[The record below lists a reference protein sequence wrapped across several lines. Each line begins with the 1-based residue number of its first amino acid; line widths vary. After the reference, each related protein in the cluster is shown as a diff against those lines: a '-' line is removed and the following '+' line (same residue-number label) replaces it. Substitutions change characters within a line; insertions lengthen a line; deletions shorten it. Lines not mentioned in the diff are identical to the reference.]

1 MNATLPFGH
10 RDPRTEIVDG
20 TYLRLAAD
28 LVTTARQDLTYW
40 NTVPVPTRPTDRVA
54 FEELRQLAVFLP
66 LVFVALAFIKFS
78 YIVAAVAFLFVLPV
92 MALLNNMLKRAI
104 LAQGMKM
111 RERDGGRFAFT
122 TFMCKEFGLRP
133 QDVTMALVL
142 KMCRDLRLWTA
153 TAHTI
158 YERDQAVDRA
168 RQAAEK
174 KHVASAVAYGQ
185 TPRNVAAAV
194 GAGAGLAT
202 VAATYEAVPAI
213 NPTTGLPMVDG
224 VLDVQGNVFGTSSVD
239 DMFLDVHYEYAADTN
254 FTNTGADFN
263 TPEFCGFAPGSDG
276 YSID

>member
-1 MNATLPFGH
+1 MNTTFPPGH

-28 LVTTARQDLTYW
+28 LLITARQDLNYW

-66 LVFVALAFIKFS
+66 LVLVALAFIKFS
-78 YIVAAVAFLFVLPV
+78 YIGAAVAFLVALPV
-92 MALLNNMLKRAI
+92 MALLNRMLKRAI
-104 LAQGMKM
+104 RAQGMKM

-142 KMCRDLRLWTA
+142 KMCRELRLWIA

-158 YERDQAVDRA
+158 YERDQAEERA
-168 RQAAEK
+168 RKAAAK
-174 KHVASAVAYGQ
+174 KDAAPANAYGQ
-185 TPRNVAAAV
+185 TQRNVAAAV
-194 GAGAGLAT
+194 GAGAALAT
-202 VAATYEAVPAI
+202 AAATYDSVPAI
-213 NPTTGLPMVDG
+213 NPATGLPMVDG
-224 VLDVQGNVFGTSSVD
+224 VLDVHGNVFGTSSVD
-239 DMFLDVHYEYAADTN
+239 DLFYNVDYEYAVDTN

-263 TPEFCGFAPGSDG
+263 TPDFGGFAPDFSGFG
-276 YSID
+276 NE

>member
-66 LVFVALAFIKFS
+66 LVFVALAVIKFS
-78 YIVAAVAFLFVLPV
+78 YIVAAVAFLFALPV

-104 LAQGMKM
+104 RAQGMKM

-142 KMCRDLRLWTA
+142 KMCRELRLWIA

-174 KHVASAVAYGQ
+174 KHVAPAEAYGQ
-185 TPRNVAAAV
+185 TSRNVAAAV
-194 GAGAGLAT
+194 GAGTGLAT
-202 VAATYEAVPAI
+202 VAATYDAVPSI
-213 NPTTGLPMVDG
+213 NPATGLPMVDG
-224 VLDVQGNVFGTSSVD
+224 VLDVHGNVFGTSSVD
-239 DMFLDVHYEYAADTN
+239 DMFHDVHYEYTADTN

-263 TPEFCGFAPGSDG
+263 TPDFGGFAPDFSGFG
-276 YSID
+276 TE

>member
-1 MNATLPFGH
+1 MNTTLPLGH

-28 LVTTARQDLTYW
+28 LVITARQDLTYW

-78 YIVAAVAFLFVLPV
+78 YIGAAVAFLFALPV

-104 LAQGMKM
+104 RAQGMKM

-122 TFMCKEFGLRP
+122 TFMCKEFDLRP
-133 QDVTMALVL
+133 DDVTMALVL
-142 KMCRDLRLWTA
+142 KMCRDLRLWIA

-158 YERDQAVDRA
+158 YERDQAEERA
-168 RQAAEK
+168 RQAAAK
-174 KHVASAVAYGQ
+174 KDAAPANGNGQ
-185 TPRNVAAAV
+185 TPGNVAAAV
-194 GAGAGLAT
+194 GAGAAFAT
-202 VAATYEAVPAI
+202 AAATYDATPAI
-213 NPTTGLPMVDG
+213 NPVTGLPMVDG
-224 VLDVQGNVFGTSSVD
+224 VLDVHGNVFGTSSVD
-239 DMFLDVHYEYAADTN
+239 DLFYNVDYEYAVDTN

-263 TPEFCGFAPGSDG
+263 TPEFGGYAPDFSGFGTE
-276 YSID
+276 

>member
-1 MNATLPFGH
+1 MNTTLPLGH

-28 LVTTARQDLTYW
+28 LVITARQDLTYW

-66 LVFVALAFIKFS
+66 LVLVALAFIKFS
-78 YIVAAVAFLFVLPV
+78 YIGAAVAFLFALPV

-104 LAQGMKM
+104 RAQGMKM

-122 TFMCKEFGLRP
+122 TFMCKEFDLRP
-133 QDVTMALVL
+133 EDVTMALVL
-142 KMCRDLRLWTA
+142 KMCRDFKLWLA
-153 TAHTI
+153 AANRIH
-158 YERDQAVDRA
+158 ERDQAEERA
-168 RQAAEK
+168 RQATEK
-174 KHVASAVAYGQ
+174 KHVAPAEAYGQ
-185 TPRNVAAAV
+185 TSRNVAAAV

-202 VAATYEAVPAI
+202 VAATYDAVPSI
-213 NPTTGLPMVDG
+213 NPATGLPMVDG
-224 VLDVQGNVFGTSSVD
+224 VLDVHGNVFGTSSVD

-263 TPEFCGFAPGSDG
+263 TPDFGGFAPDFSGFG
-276 YSID
+276 TE